1 MHSQRLVDERKEALL
16 GCCCYIAHST
26 QDLSCCNGSFCN
38 VMQARVQG
46 GTCPKIMAVPMEQ
59 TYKSVC
65 VCPAWR
71 SSLPKTGTGTKS
83 AGACVFSTEGV
94 YLRKLSN
101 RVAAQV
107 QVLQVSQAADDAR
120 EACHSIVGA

>member
-1 MHSQRLVDERKEALL
+1 
-16 GCCCYIAHST
+16 
-26 QDLSCCNGSFCN
+26 
-38 VMQARVQG
+38 
-46 GTCPKIMAVPMEQ
+46 MAMLMEQ

-65 VCPAWR
+65 VQPGG
-71 SSLPKTGTGTKS
+71 LPCQKPGTDTKS
-83 AGACVFSTEGV
+83 AGACVFPTEGV

-107 QVLQVSQAADDAR
+107 QVVQVSEAAYDAR

>member
-1 MHSQRLVDERKEALL
+1 MQSQRLADERKEALL
-16 GCCCYIAHST
+16 GCCCYLAHST

-65 VCPAWR
+65 VCVQLGGLPCQKQGLAQ
-71 SSLPKTGTGTKS
+71 SLQ
-83 AGACVFSTEGV
+83 E
-94 YLRKLSN
+94 
-101 RVAAQV
+101 RVCFRQK
-107 QVLQVSQAADDAR
+107 
-120 EACHSIVGA
+120 ECT